1 MIVVTGGA
9 GFIGSNL
16 VAALAADAS
25 QGGPDVVVVD
35 RLGTD
40 DKWRNLAKHEIADLI
55 TPEELLPF
63 LDAHQKQIQLIYH
76 LGASSSTTET
86 DVDFIMAQNFR
97 LSMDLW
103 QWCSRGPGLRST
115 QRVTQQGG
123 ILTL

>member
-63 LDAHQKQIQLIYH
+63 LDAHQNRF
-76 LGASSSTTET
+76 S
-86 DVDFIMAQNFR
+86 
-97 LSMDLW
+97 
-103 QWCSRGPGLRST
+103 
-115 QRVTQQGG
+115 
-123 ILTL
+123 